1 MLWWSPTL
9 TVKESYMPV
18 GEQDYTTGT
27 VIPASNLSNIAE
39 ELLKLDLI
47 DRIKALDDRLKQVEK
62 SLAERLQRMEDL
74 LDEIDGRLVDLDLPY
89 R

>member
-1 MLWWSPTL
+1 
-9 TVKESYMPV
+9 MPV